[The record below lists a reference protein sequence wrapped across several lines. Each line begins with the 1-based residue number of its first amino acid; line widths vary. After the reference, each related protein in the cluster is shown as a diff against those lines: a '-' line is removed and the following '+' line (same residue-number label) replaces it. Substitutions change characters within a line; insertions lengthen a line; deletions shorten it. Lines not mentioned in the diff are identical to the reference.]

1 MLKQVYRGGCLGE
14 GWLGQL
20 AGLCLV
26 SMAGE
31 SPFYLFIGAF
41 SPSGGQLQWL
51 MFHSLWRLMASAQL
65 QFPRPWPFGA
75 ELDQEGKY
83 EGQAAERMGSPGFTV
98 VPPHPGCPQEPLVCT
113 WVWSGGW
120 CPRLE
125 LEKLWR
131 RPKSDPRGPGW
142 AGLLPGLSYPLAA
155 E

>member
-51 MFHSLWRLMASAQL
+51 MFHSLSRLMASAQL

-98 VPPHPGCPQEPLVCT
+98 GNCSPTSWLSSGAPCLHMGVVRRVVPQV
-113 WVWSGGW
+113 
-120 CPRLE
+120 R
-125 LEKLWR
+125 
-131 RPKSDPRGPGW
+131 
-142 AGLLPGLSYPLAA
+142 AGETVEAP
-155 E
+155 